1 MSLQSLCLRAI
12 IAHDFGDESPE
23 QAVLAAI
30 ICESHLGLRAPLLEV
45 LASPDAFARLST
57 LAVLREAFL
66 SDLLARPKA
75 GAARLE
81 TLHARVTASSLPA
94 SSLVSVDE
102 VCLQLLSS
110 RGRKPAKPLGD
121 ACRRVR
127 NAIKHIRPPQ
137 LVDWRSTPGRD
148 EARRRFHTQWV
159 FGS

>member
-75 GAARLE
+75 GAAHWCAHNSLR
-81 TLHARVTASSLPA
+81 HALGFLYIKNDAST
-94 SSLVSVDE
+94 
-102 VCLQLLSS
+102 
-110 RGRKPAKPLGD
+110 
-121 ACRRVR
+121 
-127 NAIKHIRPPQ
+127 H
-137 LVDWRSTPGRD
+137 
-148 EARRRFHTQWV
+148 F
-159 FGS
+159 